1 MGYTRD
7 RLTAVEKNVTPR
19 RISPF
24 HIADQAQ
31 ELNFYLERLW
41 WSYNPKTGEMS
52 QFKSFIYN

>member
-7 RLTAVEKNVTPR
+7 RLTAVEK